1 MEPRGYPDD
10 MGATFSPRSDEH
22 EAQVLAQLADGSLP
36 EPDRAAVEAYVVTS
50 NQAQA
55 RLADQRMVAGRL
67 RAGGPAMPDALRA
80 RLDASPHPGRRGLVA
95 PPRRERRGLA
105 APAARRWLAA
115 PAALALAVAVVL
127 VWQLSGSSG
136 TPTIGQAARLAYV
149 NPTGPPPKP
158 ATSSPGDLEASFAGV
173 PFPDYVRAFGAYAT
187 GQRTDRPRQRAELT
201 VYYVLPGGARISY
214 TVVSGSALPLPGTP
228 LRTELIDGV
237 VIRAYAEGNLNFVT
251 LVRSGR
257 TCVLAGRVP
266 ASTLLAL
273 AAEPL
278 RAVTARA

>member
-1 MEPRGYPDD
+1 
-10 MGATFSPRSDEH
+10 MGVAFSPRSDEH

-36 EPDRAAVEAYVVTS
+36 ERERAAVEAYVASSDDV
-50 NQAQA
+50 QA
-55 RLADQRMVAGRL
+55 RLADQKMVVGRL

-80 RLDASPHPGRRGLVA
+80 RLDASRARERRGLVA
-95 PPRRERRGLA
+95 PG
-105 APAARRWLAA
+105 ARQWFAA
-115 PAALALAVAVVL
+115 PAALALAAAAVL
-127 VWQLSGSSG
+127 VWQLSGSSV

-149 NPTGPPPKP
+149 APTQSAPGADP
-158 ATSSPGDLEASFAGV
+158 ARPGQLRESFAGV
-173 PFPDYVRAFGAYAT
+173 PFPDYVRAFGAHPA
-187 GQRTDRPRQRAELT
+187 GQRTDRPRQRAEQT

-228 LRTELIDGV
+228 LRMELINGV
-237 VIRAYAEGNLNFVT
+237 AVRAYADGTLNFVT

-266 ASTLLAL
+266 ATTLLAL

-278 RAVTARA
+278 RAVTPSA